1 MRDQLPRKTILIIE
15 DNALSLK
22 LFNDILQARGYS
34 TLQAMDGREAKEIVE
49 QSRPNLILLDI
60 QLPGVSG
67 LDFARV
73 LKEDAELQAIPIIA
87 VTAFAMKGDEER
99 ILESGCDAY
108 LAKPL
113 SIEKFL
119 NKVTEFLG

>member
-1 MRDQLPRKTILIIE
+1 
-15 DNALSLK
+15 
-22 LFNDILQARGYS
+22 
-34 TLQAMDGREAKEIVE
+34 MDGREAKEIVE

-67 LDFARV
+67 LDIARV

-99 ILESGCDAY
+99 VLESGCDAY
-108 LAKPL
+108 LAKPI
-113 SIEKFL
+113 SIEKLL